1 VDNLQS
7 TDECGCGY
15 VFIVVVPQRHLA
27 LEIVD
32 VALQALP
39 WFHSDRE
46 DIVIPLELSPRS
58 ELIIEAFNYIIEILK
73 GVLRE

>member
-1 VDNLQS
+1 MLVERVGDLQP
-7 TDECGCGY
+7 TDECSGGY
-15 VFIVVVPQRHLA
+15 VFIVIVHQSHLT

-46 DIVIPLELSPRS
+46 EIVVVPLELSLRS
-58 ELIIEAFNYIIEILK
+58 ELIVKVTPSKL
-73 GVLRE
+73 